1 MVFYF
6 CTMKKETLL
15 FGIYPVIEALKAK
28 QTIDKAYV
36 QKGLQSPK
44 IDAIVAD
51 LEALNTTIS
60 YVPLEKMEK
69 LCRSNHQGIILIS
82 SPIEFVALETM
93 VEAVLESKKTP
104 LFLILDQISD
114 VRNFGAILR
123 TAECTGVDGIIIQK
137 SGSAPINGDTIKTS
151 AGAVFNIPICK
162 VDHIKDAIFYFQASE
177 IQVVAATEKTDQM
190 LYDIDFQSATAI
202 VMGSEM
208 CIRDRI
214 SDVRNFG
221 AILRTAECTG
231 VDGVIIQKKGGAPV
245 SGDTVKTSA
254 GAIFN
259 IPICKVDHIK
269 DAIYYL
275 QGSGITTIAATE
287 KTHDTIYNLELNE
300 PMAIVMGSEGLGV
313 SKSVLS
319 IVDKKASLPLL
330 GVINSLNVSVACG
343 ALLYE
348 VVRQRSK

>member
-82 SPIEFVALETM
+82 SPIEFVGLETM
-93 VEAVLESKKTP
+93 VEAVLESEKTP
-104 LFLILDQISD
+104 LFLILDQ
-114 VRNFGAILR
+114 
-123 TAECTGVDGIIIQK
+123 
-137 SGSAPINGDTIKTS
+137 
-151 AGAVFNIPICK
+151 
-162 VDHIKDAIFYFQASE
+162 
-177 IQVVAATEKTDQM
+177 
-190 LYDIDFQSATAI
+190 
-202 VMGSEM
+202 
-208 CIRDRI
+208 I

-287 KTHDTIYNLELNE
+287 KTQDTIYNLELNE

-313 SKSVLS
+313 SKSVLC

>member
-93 VEAVLESKKTP
+93 VEAVLESEKTP
-104 LFLILDQISD
+104 LFLILDQLSD
-114 VRNFGAILR
+114 ARNFGAIIR

-137 SGSAPINGDTIKTS
+137 QGSAPVNGDTVKTS
-151 AGAVFNIPICK
+151 AGAVFNIPLCK
-162 VDHIKDAIFYFQASE
+162 VDHIKDAVFHLQSCDIKT
-177 IQVVAATEKTDQM
+177 VAATEKTENTI
-190 LYDIDFQSATAI
+190 YDIDFKVPVAI
-202 VMGSEM
+202 IMGNEE
-208 CIRDRI
+208 R
-214 SDVRNFG
+214 
-221 AILRTAECTG
+221 G
-231 VDGVIIQKKGGAPV
+231 VNP
-245 SGDTVKTSA
+245 
-254 GAIFN
+254 
-259 IPICKVDHIK
+259 
-269 DAIYYL
+269 
-275 QGSGITTIAATE
+275 
-287 KTHDTIYNLELNE
+287 
-300 PMAIVMGSEGLGV
+300 
-313 SKSVLS
+313 SVLKV
-319 IVDKKASLPLL
+319 VDEKAKLPMY
-330 GVINSLNVSVACG
+330 GTIESLNVSVACG
-343 ALLYE
+343 AFLYE
-348 VVRQRSK
+348 VVRQRLT